1 MIFNITPGSPRVTL
15 SGGYCTLSKTL
26 VREVKWGE
34 DISWGS
40 TCIKR
45 LLQLDTVRFGRLR
58 GILKASEMV
67 KI

>member
-1 MIFNITPGSPRVTL
+1 MIFNITPGSPSVTL

-40 TCIKR
+40 TCIKGYYSWI
-45 LLQLDTVRFGRLR
+45 QSG
-58 GILKASEMV
+58 SEGYGV
-67 KI
+67 F